1 MEVFKIRGILTKED
15 VEKINEIM
23 PSVVEMTTTKGQNPA
38 LIASLNSKIK
48 IRIKEDEEIKDEKI
62 ITKGSIEDEMLYSP
76 EELGAVVETFKEIE
90 DGIDVNFSDIDASL
104 YTYMEL
110 IKRI

>member
-38 LIASLNSKIK
+38 
-48 IRIKEDEEIKDEKI
+48 
-62 ITKGSIEDEMLYSP
+62 
-76 EELGAVVETFKEIE
+76 
-90 DGIDVNFSDIDASL
+90 
-104 YTYMEL
+104 
-110 IKRI
+110 